1 MAATA
6 APMFLGVLWRGSSRL
21 GALTG
26 FLVGGVAFSV
36 LHGVGFGPTWLGTG
50 DTLQLIA
57 QWLQA
62 QKVNP
67 FACATI
73 GGGCSIVSMMV
84 VSFYTEK
91 PDPAHLDRVFGE
103 K

>member
-1 MAATA
+1 M
-6 APMFLGVLWRGSSRL
+6 
-21 GALTG
+21 
-26 FLVGGVAFSV
+26 GGVAFSV

-50 DTLQLIA
+50 DTMQAIA
-57 QWLQA
+57 QWLGA
-62 QKVNP
+62 QKINP

-73 GGGCSIVSMMV
+73 GGGCSIVSMVV

-91 PDPAHLDRVFGE
+91 PDQAHLERIFGG